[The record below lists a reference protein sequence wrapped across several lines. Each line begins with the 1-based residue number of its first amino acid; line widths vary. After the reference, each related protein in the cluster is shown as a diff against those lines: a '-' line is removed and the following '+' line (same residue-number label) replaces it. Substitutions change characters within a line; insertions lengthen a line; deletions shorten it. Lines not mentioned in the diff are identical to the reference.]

1 MLLRRIFT
9 IGLAAAAVGC
19 WSMSAKNNSPRAAS
33 PETDATP
40 FALATPKP
48 TAAAATSSTNSN
60 SDQTSMTG
68 KGTFFGHLPSSLAHP
83 TDDVSKLLL
92 REYGSVFVTKATP
105 PTKIV
110 FEDENDVTS
119 FQKSVERES
128 ASIGGSTVTLQK
140 PAMEAFKAAIAEA
153 QKSGISIGPRGGD
166 SSIRSYAQTVT
177 LWVSRVKPALAH
189 WSAAGKIPKADAA
202 RISAMSPYEQ
212 VSEVLGLESKGIW
225 FAKSLDKSIIYS
237 VAPPGT
243 SQHLSMLALDVK
255 QFDDPRVREILAKH
269 GWFQTISSDLPHFT
283 YLGASESEL
292 PGLGLKKITSGNRVF
307 WVPDIS

>member
-9 IGLAAAAVGC
+9 IALAAAAVGC
-19 WSMSAKNNSPRAAS
+19 WSMSAKNSSPRAAS

-40 FALATPKP
+40 FATPTPKP
-48 TAAAATSSTNSN
+48 SATTASANSN
-60 SDQTSMTG
+60 TGPTPMTG
-68 KGTFFGHLPSSLAHP
+68 QGTFYDHLPKSLSHP

-110 FEDENDVTS
+110 FEDENDVAA

-128 ASIGGSTVTLQK
+128 ASIGGATVTLQK

-177 LWVSRVKPALAH
+177 LWTSRVKPALAH
-189 WSAAGKIPKADAA
+189 WSAAGKITKGDAA
-202 RISAMSPYEQ
+202 RISALSPYQQ

-269 GWFQTISSDLPHFT
+269 GWFQTIASDLPHFT
-283 YLGASESEL
+283 YLGVSESEL